1 MTLLESEYNDLID
14 DIYNRIED
22 QVDELTQDLD
32 VDSSGSVLTITF
44 PNSSQVIL
52 SRQVATHEIWVAA
65 KSGGFHLHL
74 TEGQWVCRTTAPS
87 YRRPMG
93 LPHNRGKLAN
103 AIKPDIHRATR

>member
-1 MTLLESEYNDLID
+1 VIILLQSEYNDLID
-14 DIYNRIED
+14 DIYHRIED

-32 VDSSGSVLTITF
+32 VDFSGSVLTITF

-74 TEGQWVCRTTAPS
+74 TEGQWVCGTTAEN
-87 YRRPMG
+87 
-93 LPHNRGKLAN
+93 LPTLLSRTFTEQLGESVTLLV
-103 AIKPDIHRATR
+103 